1 MSDKKFLSQRIRP
14 DSEAAPWVVEEIK
27 KIEQE
32 NEKLKEELALMKKA
46 FEISYSMLGDK
57 P

>member
-14 DSEAAPWVVEEIK
+14 DIEAAPWVVEEIK

-32 NEKLKEELALMKKA
+32 NKKLQEELALMKKA
-46 FEISYSMLGDK
+46 FEVSYRMLGDK